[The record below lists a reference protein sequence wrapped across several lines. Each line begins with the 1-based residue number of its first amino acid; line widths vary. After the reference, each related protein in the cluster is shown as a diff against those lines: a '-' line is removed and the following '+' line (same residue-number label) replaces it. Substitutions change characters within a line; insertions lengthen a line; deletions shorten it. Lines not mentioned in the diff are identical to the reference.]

1 MTEWERVLAGFG
13 DHLDA
18 VEEALDGRDE
28 LPEWQAPSSLATPLP
43 AALEPQARALLDRS
57 HTLERRYS
65 ERLEQLRNSLRTTAP
80 SHEEPREHAQILDR
94 RA

>member
-1 MTEWERVLAGFG
+1 MTEWEQVLAGFG

-18 VEEALDGRDE
+18 VEEALDGRDA
-28 LPEWQAPSSLATPLP
+28 LPVWQPPSSLTSPLP
-43 AALEPQARALLDRS
+43 ATLATQARALLDRS

-65 ERLEQLRNSLRTTAP
+65 ERLEQLRNSLRATAP
-80 SHEEPREHAQILDR
+80 SHDEPREHAQILDR